1 MIDFNNAQE
10 VASIIDQT
18 LLQPTASRKQIEEF
32 CEKSATHGFASV
44 CIAPCWVQLAA
55 RAIATSKVKVCTVV
69 GFPLGFEPLELK
81 VQAAQAALSDG
92 AEEIDY
98 VLNLGAVK
106 SEDYDFIGAEMGAM
120 RRAAENAVIKVIL
133 ETGYLTQREK
143 KNLCQFA
150 VDAGLDFV
158 KTSTG
163 LGPAGATVDD
173 VRLLAE
179 CSQGNIK
186 VKAAGGIRTL
196 RDVEE
201 MIVAGAHRIGTS
213 AGWKILAQIGAN
225 TKL

>member
-1 MIDFNNAQE
+1 MINFNNAQE

-18 LLQPTASRKQIEEF
+18 LLQPTANRKQIEEF
-32 CEKSATHGFASV
+32 CENSATHGFASV

-55 RAIATSKVKVCTVV
+55 RAIATSKVKICTVV

-163 LGPAGATVDD
+163 LGPAGATVGD

-213 AGWKILAQIGAN
+213 AGWEILAQIGAN